1 MKISPKN
8 LRLGFWGWALGLLL
22 LRADL
27 LDAALAE
34 ARTSIWRDPRFHH
47 ARVLEAVV
55 LDRQGHTVEAGAAL
69 AMAHHLCMQLTLS
82 EITLIHGRK
91 VGERMCLLWG
101 RQALECV
108 KFARQA
114 MDKQPR
120 FMLT

>member
-1 MKISPKN
+1 MKISPKDR
-8 LRLGFWGWALGLLL
+8 RLGFWGWALGLSLP
-22 LRADL
+22 RSNL

-34 ARTSIWRDPRFHH
+34 ARTSIWRDPRFRH

-82 EITLIHGRK
+82 QITLIHGRK

-101 RQALECV
+101 RQALECG
-108 KFARQA
+108 KFSRQA